1 MVSQCEMRQGLFVM
15 IHAPGK
21 HFLCVF
27 QNQAQVVWV
36 VCLVYELVR
45 VLLQVKEQRWQIRK
59 VHVLIAIIAE
69 YVQAA
74 LVLGESE

>member
-1 MVSQCEMRQGLFVM
+1 MRQGLFVM

-21 HFLCVF
+21 HFLSVF
-27 QNQAQVVWV
+27 QNQRQVVRV
-36 VCLVYELVR
+36 VCLVDEFVR
-45 VLLQVKEQRWQIRK
+45 IVFQVKEQRWQVRK
-59 VHVLIAIIAE
+59 VHVLIAIISE

>member
-1 MVSQCEMRQGLFVM
+1 MRQSLFVM
-15 IHAPGK
+15 IHTPGK

-27 QNQAQVVWV
+27 QNQRQVVRV
-36 VCLVYELVR
+36 VCLVDEFVR
-45 VLLQVKEQRWQIRK
+45 VLFQVKEQWWQVRK
-59 VHVLIAIIAE
+59 VYVLIAIIAE